1 MTTQQQP
8 HMSPGALLA
17 NDEPAKRDRFA
28 NGHLIWQTILELR
41 NTDRRINRRALAD
54 LTGLKPGVVDDHVE
68 RWIEKD
74 QLRRAGNGEL
84 EVVQHFPATR
94 PISTTDLPDGMV
106 KLEVGSDYLEL
117 TPAEARTMARM
128 LYGRLHELAQAESSN
143 KAVVLCHELARELKE
158 ARREI
163 KALRNNMVA
172 TDVEPKQMVLLDRP
186 TCGVAQN

>member
-1 MTTQQQP
+1 MTTQQQ
-8 HMSPGALLA
+8 HLSPGGILA
-17 NDEPAKRDRFA
+17 TEEPTKRDRFA

-41 NTDRRINRRALAD
+41 NTERRINRRALAD

-84 EVVQHFPATR
+84 EVVEHFPATR

-117 TPAEARTMARM
+117 TPLRSPHDRAQVLRAFARACAGRKLEQGCGAVPRTRPRAERGAPGNQGAAQQ
-128 LYGRLHELAQAESSN
+128 LDGDGRGGQAAGTVDLTTN
-143 KAVVLCHELARELKE
+143 
-158 ARREI
+158 
-163 KALRNNMVA
+163 
-172 TDVEPKQMVLLDRP
+172 
-186 TCGVAQN
+186 

>member
-1 MTTQQQP
+1 MSTQPQQI
-8 HMSPGALLA
+8 SPGGLLA
-17 NDEPAKRDRFA
+17 NEDPTKRDRFA

-41 NTDRRINRRALAD
+41 NTGRRINRRALAD

-84 EVVQHFPATR
+84 EVIEQFPATR

-158 ARREI
+158 ARRQI
-163 KALRNNMVA
+163 KALQSNAQA
-172 TDVEPKQMVLLDRP
+172 TDVEAKQLVLL
-186 TCGVAQN
+186 A

>member
-1 MTTQQQP
+1 MTTQQQ

-41 NTDRRINRRALAD
+41 NTERRINRRALAD

-84 EVVQHFPATR
+84 EVVEHFPATR

-117 TPAEARTMARM
+117 TPSEARTIARKF
-128 LYGRLHELAQAESSN
+128 YGHLHDLAQAESSN

-163 KALRNNMVA
+163 KALRNNVLA
-172 TDVEPKQMVLLDRP
+172 TDVEGKQLVLL
-186 TCGVAQN
+186 N